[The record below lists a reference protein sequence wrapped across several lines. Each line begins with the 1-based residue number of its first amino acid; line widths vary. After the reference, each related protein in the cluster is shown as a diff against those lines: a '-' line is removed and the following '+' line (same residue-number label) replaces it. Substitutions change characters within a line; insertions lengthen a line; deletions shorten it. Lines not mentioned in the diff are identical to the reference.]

1 MHYLTR
7 KYNML
12 YSISGMDLQFE
23 WEEVDA
29 FVKQPDG
36 SLFSWFERFHC
47 YNHLIYGIVSQLF
60 HTHTILYH
68 DILPFPFFPTLF
80 ASIIK
85 QI

>member
-1 MHYLTR
+1 
-7 KYNML
+7 ML

-68 DILPFPFFPTLF
+68 DILPLPFFPTFF